1 MKIINVIP
9 NSPADKAGIKSGSSL
24 ISVNGQKITDV
35 LDYMFYADDFGLEF
49 ETFLMDEQK
58 NCANKCI
65 FCFIDQL
72 PPDMRKTLYFKDDDA
87 RLSFLQGNYISLT
100 NLTHA
105 DTERII
111 KMKLSVNVSVHTT
124 DEALR
129 RHMLGNPNAGKA
141 LEHLYAMARAG
152 VELNCQ
158 VVLCPGVNDGI
169 HLEKTLTDLTALG
182 VNSIACVPVGLTKYR
197 EGLTKLVP
205 FGKESARKTLDIIDS
220 FRRAVGVTPYA
231 SDELYLL
238 AQRELPDVEHYGG
251 FPQYE
256 NGVGMLR
263 LFEHEFSQCIGGAP
277 GGSRKRPRPTH
288 GKSIATGVLAAPFI
302 KKLVGENAQVHAIK
316 NNFFGESVTVAGL
329 VTGRD
334 LIEQLRSKDLGEEL
348 LIPAAM
354 LRAGE
359 DVFLDDMTVAD
370 VEKALGVKVTAV
382 NTDGGELRRNLWHL
396 PQS

>member
-35 LDYMFYADDFGLEF
+35 LDYMFYADDLGLEF

-72 PPDMRKTLYFKDDDA
+72 PPDMRETLYFKDDDA

-124 DEALR
+124 DKALR
-129 RHMLGNPNAGKA
+129 RHILGNPNGGKA

-158 VVLCPGVNDGI
+158 IVLCPGVNDGK

-182 VNSIACVPVGLTKYR
+182 VNSIACVPVGLTKHR

-205 FGKESARKTLDIIDS
+205 FNKESARKTLDIIEK
-220 FRRAVGVTPYA
+220 FRVGRDAPGA
-231 SDELYLL
+231 PQGSDELYLL

-277 GGSRKRPRPTH
+277 IR

-302 KKLVGENAQVHAIK
+302 KKLVGENVQVHAIK

-329 VTGRD
+329 VTGGD

-359 DVFLDDMTVAD
+359 DVFLDDVTVGD

-382 NTDGGELRRNLWHL
+382 NTDGGELYNALTD
-396 PQS
+396 